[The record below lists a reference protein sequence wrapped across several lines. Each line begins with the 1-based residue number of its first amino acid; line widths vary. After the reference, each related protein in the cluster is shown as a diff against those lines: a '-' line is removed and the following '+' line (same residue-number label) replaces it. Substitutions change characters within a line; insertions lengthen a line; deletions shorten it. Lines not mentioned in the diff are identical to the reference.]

1 MVSVQ
6 PPLCDFGWKA
16 PDFSLPGTDGGT
28 HALADIRGPKGA
40 LVVFICNH
48 CPYVKAVLDR
58 LVRDAAEIQ
67 ALGIGVIA
75 ISANDPAAYA
85 EDSFDHMKVVAEENG
100 FTFPYVYD
108 ESQQVARA
116 YDAVCTPDFFGFDAD
131 LGLQYRGR
139 LDSSGKQPAAA
150 DTRRELFEAMSGIAR
165 TGRGPAEQI
174 PSMGCSIKWRN
185 A

>member
-1 MVSVQ
+1 MVSLQ
-6 PPLCDFGWKA
+6 PPVCDFGWKA
-16 PDFSLPGTDGGT
+16 VDFSLPGTDGRT
-28 HALADIRGPKGA
+28 YTLTDIRGPKGT

-58 LVRDAAEIQ
+58 LVRDAKEIQ

-85 EDSFDHMKVVAEENG
+85 EDSFDNMAVVAEANG

-116 YDAVCTPDFFGFDAD
+116 TCW
-131 LGLQYRGR
+131 
-139 LDSSGKQPAAA
+139 DSS
-150 DTRRELFEAMSGIAR
+150 
-165 TGRGPAEQI
+165 
-174 PSMGCSIKWRN
+174 
-185 A
+185 